1 MAHGI
6 QIFNADGFKQIDT
19 QDLEAKSLI
28 VVETRTLAV
37 SQYLFSNLD
46 MKSYSAALN
55 PALQGLNNKIVAMR
69 PQSSSMYPCY
79 ITKRRDNGNDI
90 DLFVSSQAA
99 GNIEIVI
106 YQEVGQSEYTAAVNA
121 LGSNR
126 YGIQCINTAG
136 DVVFDADLF
145 PPRVCAITETAAA
158 NSVTIPYDG
167 FVPYGLISTSSM
179 FEYYADGEEFN
190 VDYWC
195 YKWSFSAGGFGHVLK
210 TGLYSQATNF
220 AQAQFGNRPEMIFL
234 EP

>member
-1 MAHGI
+1 MGYGV

-19 QDLEAKSLI
+19 EDLEAKTLI
-28 VVETRTLAV
+28 VVETRVLAV

-46 MKSYSAALN
+46 MKSYSASSN
-55 PALQGLNNKIVAMR
+55 PVLQGLNDKIVGMR
-69 PQSSSMYPCY
+69 PQSTNMYPCL
-79 ITKRRDNGNDI
+79 ITKRRDVGNDI
-90 DLFVSSQAA
+90 DLYVSSQAA

-106 YQEVGQSEYTAAVNA
+106 YQEVGSSEYTAAVNA

-126 YGIQCINTAG
+126 HGIQCLNTAG

-145 PPRVCAITETAAA
+145 PPRVTAITDTAAA

-167 FVPYGLISTSSM
+167 FIPYGLVSTSSM

-195 YKWSFSAGGFGHVLK
+195 YKWSFSNGGFGHSLK
-210 TGLYSQATNF
+210 TGQYEQSENF
-220 AQAQFGNRPEMIFL
+220 AQAQFGNRPKIIFL